1 MSEKS
6 RRESQVNMGIQANN
20 VSGEVIAVGERATA
34 SKSASG
40 DPQPVAQAIAQL
52 QAALASLS
60 LEPQAKAGIASDLA
74 VLQAT
79 APPNIPQAERAGHA
93 LMSLT
98 ARLKAVGVVLS
109 EVVALSEPVSKIAEW
124 LKVPLH
130 LLGI

>member
-1 MSEKS
+1 MSDK

-20 VSGEVIAVGERATA
+20 VSAEVIAVGSHAKA

-40 DPQPVAQAIAQL
+40 DPQAVTKAIGQL
-52 QAALASLS
+52 QSALAALS
-60 LEPQAKAGIASDLA
+60 LEPHAKAGIADDLA

-79 APPNIPQAERAGHA
+79 APPNHPEPERAGHA
-93 LMSLT
+93 LLSLT

-109 EVVALSEPVSKIAEW
+109 EVVALSEPVIKIAEW